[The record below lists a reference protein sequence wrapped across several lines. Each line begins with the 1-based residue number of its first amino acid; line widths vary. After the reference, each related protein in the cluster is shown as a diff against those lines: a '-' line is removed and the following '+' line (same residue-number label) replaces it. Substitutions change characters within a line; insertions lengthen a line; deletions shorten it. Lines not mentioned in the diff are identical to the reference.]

1 MFRSGQARI
10 LPQLK
15 TEKYCVAYLDVLGAK
30 KFMAD
35 NSDKF
40 LNDLNSIYF
49 DAKNEVELIGRIT
62 SEAIEAK
69 IFSDNILLA
78 LKIEENLEKSKDK
91 ITMLLCLSANIYNN
105 ALWHGYL
112 MRGAITFG
120 DFYQNNLFAYGKAL
134 MDAVDMEENIAI
146 YPRIVAHESL
156 YEILQQYF
164 APCADG
170 CFALKTFLFY
180 GMPDIYKFNLLEL
193 CKQHC
198 EDAKVMQKIMWVINY
213 FNVYYSNKAGIKL
226 QITNSEITKAV
237 SSIGSSCDEN

>member
-30 KFMAD
+30 KFMAN

-49 DAKNEVELIGRIT
+49 DAKNEVESIGRII

-91 ITMLLCLSANIYNN
+91 ITRLLCLSANIYNN

-156 YEILQQYF
+156 YEILQHYF

-170 CFALKTFLFY
+170 CFALKTFLFSD
-180 GMPDIYKFNLLEL
+180 MADVYKFNLLEL
-193 CKQHC
+193 CKRHHK
-198 EDAKVMQKIMWVINY
+198 DIKIMQKVMWVISH
-213 FNVYYSNKAGIKL
+213 FNAYYESLGGIKQ
-226 QITNSEITKAV
+226 QITRQEVAKAISDSE
-237 SSIGSSCDEN
+237 GSL

>member
-15 TEKYCVAYLDVLGAK
+15 TSKYCVAYLDVLGAK

-35 NSDKF
+35 SSEKF

-49 DAKNEVELIGRIT
+49 DAKNEVESTGRIT

-78 LKIEENLEKSKDK
+78 IKIEDDLEKSKDK
-91 ITMLLCLSANIYNN
+91 IERMLCLSANIYNN

-112 MRGAITFG
+112 MRGAVTFG
-120 DFYQNNLFAYGKAL
+120 DFCQNSLFVYGKAL
-134 MDAVDMEENIAI
+134 IDAVDMEENIAI
-146 YPRIVAHESL
+146 YPRIVVHESL
-156 YEILQQYF
+156 YEILQHYF

-170 CFALKTFLFY
+170 CFALKTFLFSA
-180 GMPDIYKFNLLEL
+180 MADVYKFNLLEL
-193 CKQHC
+193 CKRHHK
-198 EDAKVMQKIMWVINY
+198 DIKAMQKVMWVISH
-213 FNVYYSNKAGIKL
+213 FNAYYESFGGVKR
-226 QITNSEITKAV
+226 QITKSEIVEAV
-237 SSIGSSCDEN
+237 SNGKGDLS